1 MPEGDKFERAIQPG
15 WRSAFRS
22 IREGNMSTEEICD
35 KFTKT
40 LADDLRKTGGIP
52 GEDSLSRVIQW
63 GISDSST
70 GPFGAIDDIVKEQEG
85 HPNTKIAAGVAKS
98 MMVQQPD
105 GSALDEAE
113 TRKALLEKTCLA
125 IIENKLLSKAE
136 YPLVSEGRFESVE
149 DFRNWQDRQEQAIQ
163 GNIEKIVDQLIASP
177 DAKKLR
183 APRRKSPRKSTSA
196 LLEDNLL

>member
-22 IREGNMSTEEICD
+22 IREGKMSAEEICD

-52 GEDSLSRVIQW
+52 GELSLSKVIQG
-63 GISDSST
+63 GISDRST
-70 GPFGAIDDIVKEQEG
+70 GPFGALDDIVREQEG

-105 GSALDEAE
+105 GSDLGEAE
-113 TRKALLEKTCLA
+113 TRKGLLEKTCLA
-125 IIENKLLSKAE
+125 IIENKLFSKAE
-136 YPLVSEGRFESVE
+136 YPLVSEGRFESIE
-149 DFRNWQDRQEQAIQ
+149 GFRYWQGRQEQAIQ
-163 GNIEKIVDQLIASP
+163 ANVVKIVDQLIAGP
-177 DAKKLR
+177 DAKKVR

-196 LLEDNLL
+196 LLKDNLL